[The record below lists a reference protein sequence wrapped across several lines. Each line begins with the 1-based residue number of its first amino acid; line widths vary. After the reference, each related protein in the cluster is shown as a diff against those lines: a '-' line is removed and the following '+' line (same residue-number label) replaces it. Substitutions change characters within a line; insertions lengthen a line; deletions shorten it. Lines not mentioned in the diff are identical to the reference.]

1 MRLNQKHLYD
11 APELSMSCE
20 IELKLITGIPDS
32 AKIKT
37 VDMPSGELSMTVRTP
52 DFEEGDA

>member
-1 MRLNQKHLYD
+1 VEIELRP
-11 APELSMSCE
+11 ALSMSCE

>member
-1 MRLNQKHLYD
+1 
-11 APELSMSCE
+11 MSCE

-37 VDMPSGELSMTVRTP
+37 VDIQHGDISMTTRTP
-52 DFEEGDA
+52 DLDEGDA

>member
-1 MRLNQKHLYD
+1 
-11 APELSMSCE
+11 MSCE

-37 VDMPSGELSMTVRTP
+37 VDMPSGKLEMTTRTP
-52 DFEEGDA
+52 ELDGDA